1 MYNLLLQEGWT
12 ALMAASQQGNT
23 DIVELLLKR
32 GANPN
37 AMTGVRYL
45 KYLSIKSQRVSML
58 DIVLPIINF
67 ASLFVF

>member
-37 AMTGVRYL
+37 AMTGVRCL
-45 KYLSIKSQRVSML
+45 QYLSLKSQCV
-58 DIVLPIINF
+58 F
-67 ASLFVF
+67 ATNY